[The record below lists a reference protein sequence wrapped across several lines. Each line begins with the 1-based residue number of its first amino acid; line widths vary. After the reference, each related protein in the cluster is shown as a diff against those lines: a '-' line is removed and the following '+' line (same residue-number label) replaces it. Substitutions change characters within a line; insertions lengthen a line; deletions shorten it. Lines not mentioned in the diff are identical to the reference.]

1 MPDSSDNND
10 LTKSLYGE
18 IATLL
23 TAAQAQVRTAVNT
36 AMVQTYWQIGRLIV
50 EEESRGQERADYG
63 DFLLRQL
70 AKKLTA
76 DFGKGF
82 GRTNLN
88 YFRQFYLSFPIVH
101 SVSGRFSPD
110 EIKDSAMGHAVS
122 DLFSDQ
128 GSIVHAVSG
137 ESADAQKQPPLS
149 ANSPAL
155 RPELSW
161 THYRHLLKVKDQTA
175 RDWYMHEAANENWAT
190 RALERQINA
199 LHYERLLSSQEKG
212 PVSEEA
218 AEKIKALQPQDI
230 LRDPYVLEFLQLRER
245 PSYSERD
252 LETALIDQLQDFLL
266 ELGKGFSFV
275 SRQKRISLDGEH
287 FFIDLVFYNYLLK
300 CFVLIDLKIGKL
312 THQDIGQLDS
322 YVRIYE
328 DQYRGEGDNPTIG
341 LILCS
346 EKNEAVARYSVLSDH
361 ETLFASKYQ
370 MILPS
375 EEELARELEKEIAAL
390 EGGRE

>member
-1 MPDSSDNND
+1 
-10 LTKSLYGE
+10 
-18 IATLL
+18 
-23 TAAQAQVRTAVNT
+23 
-36 AMVQTYWQIGRLIV
+36 
-50 EEESRGQERADYG
+50 
-63 DFLLRQL
+63 
-70 AKKLTA
+70 
-76 DFGKGF
+76 
-82 GRTNLN
+82 
-88 YFRQFYLSFPIVH
+88 
-101 SVSGRFSPD
+101 
-110 EIKDSAMGHAVS
+110 
-122 DLFSDQ
+122 
-128 GSIVHAVSG
+128 VSG
-137 ESADAQKQPPLS
+137 ESADPQKQPPLS
-149 ANSPAL
+149 AESPAL

-161 THYRHLLKVKDQTA
+161 THYRHLLKVKDQKA

-212 PVSEEA
+212 PVNEEA

-230 LRDPYVLEFLQLRER
+230 LRDPYVLEFLQLKER
-245 PSYSERD
+245 ASYSERD
-252 LETALIDQLQDFLL
+252 LETALINQLQDFLL

-346 EKNEAVARYSVLSDH
+346 EKNEAIARYSVLSDH
-361 ETLFASKYQ
+361 QTLFASKYQ

-375 EEELARELEKEIAAL
+375 EEELARELEKEIQQIERGL
-390 EGGRE
+390 E

>member
-1 MPDSSDNND
+1 MPEKDTNLSTN
-10 LTKSLYGE
+10 LYGE
-18 IATLL
+18 ITNLL
-23 TAAQAQVRTAVNT
+23 TVARSQVRTAVNT
-36 AMVQTYWQIGRLIV
+36 AMVQTYWHIGRLIV
-50 EEESRGQERADYG
+50 EEESKGEDKGEYGQ
-63 DFLLRQL
+63 FLLKEL
-70 AKKLTA
+70 AKRLTT
-76 DFGKGF
+76 DFGRGF
-82 GRTNLN
+82 GRSNLN
-88 YFRQFYLSFPIVH
+88 YFRQFYLDFPIVH
-101 SVSGRFSPD
+101 SLSGRFSARD
-110 EIKDSAMGHAVS
+110 RKDSQTGHS
-122 DLFSDQ
+122 LSGGFS
-128 GSIVHAVSG
+128 ST
-137 ESADAQKQPPLS
+137 ESEQS
-149 ANSPAL
+149 APAL

-161 THYRHLLKVKDQTA
+161 THYRHLLKVKDQKA
-175 RDWYMHEAANENWAT
+175 RDWYMHETANENWST

-199 LHYERLLSSQEKG
+199 LHYERLLSSQEKA
-212 PVSEEA
+212 PVQAEAQEETQ
-218 AEKIKALQPQDI
+218 KLQPQDI
-230 LRDPYVLEFLQLRER
+230 LRDPYVLEFLQLKER
-245 PSYSERD
+245 SSYSERD

-312 THQDIGQLDS
+312 THQDVGQLDS

-346 EKNEAVARYSVLSDH
+346 EKNEAIARYSVLSDH
-361 ETLFASKYQ
+361 QTLFASKYQ

>member
-1 MPDSSDNND
+1 MPDSSDNTE
-10 LTKSLYGE
+10 LTKSLYRE

-23 TAAQAQVRTAVNT
+23 TDARAQVRTAVNT

-50 EEESRGQERADYG
+50 EDEQNGENRAEYGKELLGQLSRR
-63 DFLLRQL
+63 
-70 AKKLTA
+70 LTD

-82 GRTNLN
+82 SETNLKLMRL
-88 YFRQFYLSFPIVH
+88 FFQAFPI
-101 SVSGRFSPD
+101 R
-110 EIKDSAMGHAVS
+110 HAVS
-122 DLFSDQ
+122 DEFKNDSLLTSNEKEA
-128 GSIVHAVSG
+128 GLIRHSSG
-137 ESADAQKQPPLS
+137 DD
-149 ANSPAL
+149 SPAL

-161 THYRHLLKVKDQTA
+161 THYRHLLKVKDQKA

-212 PVSEEA
+212 PVTEEA
-218 AEKIKALQPQDI
+218 TEKIKTLQPQDI
-230 LRDPYVLEFLQLRER
+230 LRDPYVLEFLQLKER

-346 EKNEAVARYSVLSDH
+346 EKNEAIARYSVLSDH

-375 EEELARELEKEIAAL
+375 EEELARELEKEIQQI
-390 EGGRE
+390 ERGME